1 MARAL
6 IVGGGVIRRTL
17 LASVHNI
24 MAPPRPLITA
34 HDKKYRVDDGRV

>member
-6 IVGGGVIRRTL
+6 TVGGGIDKKNLTG
-17 LASVHNI
+17 HNNI

-34 HDKKYRVDDGRV
+34 RDKKYRVDDGRV